1 MNDAAPPLSLG
12 AARTT
17 RFAPAP
23 TGRLHLGHLANA
35 LYVWGLARRSG
46 AEVILRI
53 EDHDRQRCRP
63 EYEAALLDDVDR
75 LGLTPGRPSTSQL
88 RAGPSPYRQSDNY
101 DAYADAVTD
110 LRSRGLVYACDCSRS
125 TFEAWRTANGRDWSG
140 GGCPG
145 GCHARGLPVEAGLDR
160 SGGGVDTVGL
170 RVTLGGGEEAWHDRL
185 LGPMDGPVTTTG
197 DLLVR
202 DRNGNWT
209 YALCVVVDDLRHGV
223 DLVVRG
229 EDLME
234 STPSQIRLGQLL
246 ARPAPPTFAHHPLVR
261 RPDGTKLSKAEG
273 ATALGDL
280 LDSGRSPE
288 DLLGEAAFRAGLVP
302 RAQLVSFAEATA
314 LVQAADRIASRSGW
328 DGRDAG
334 PPGR

>member
-1 MNDAAPPLSLG
+1 MTDAAPPSTPG
-12 AARTT
+12 AARRT

-35 LYVWGLARRSG
+35 LYVWGLARRAG

-63 EYEAALLDDVDR
+63 EHETALLDDLDR
-75 LGLTPGRPSTSQL
+75 LGFAADRPSTDQL
-88 RAGPSPYRQSDNY
+88 RAGPSPYRQSDND
-101 DAYADAVTD
+101 DAYAGAVTH
-110 LRSRGLVYACDCSRS
+110 LRSRGLTYACDCSRT
-125 TFEAWRTANGRDWSG
+125 TFEAWRTANGRDWMG

-145 GCHARGLPVEAGLDR
+145 RCHARGLPIGSALGR
-160 SGGGVDTVGL
+160 SEGGTDPVGL
-170 RVTLGGGEEAWHDRL
+170 RVTLGDGEEAWHDRL

-209 YALCVVVDDLRHGV
+209 YALCVVVDDLRHEV

-234 STPSQIRLGQLL
+234 STPAQIRLGRLL
-246 ARPAPPTFAHHPLVR
+246 GRPAPPSFAHHPLVR

-280 LDSGRSPE
+280 LDSGLSPE
-288 DLLGEAAFRAGLVP
+288 DLVGEAAFRAGLVP
-302 RAQLVSFAEATA
+302 GAQPVSFAEATA
-314 LVQAADRIASRSGW
+314 LATR
-328 DGRDAG
+328 
-334 PPGR
+334 